1 MASERWIARPISVA
15 HIIRRS
21 RLGRMRVGP
30 QARGNGEGINPLAL
44 PPGVLVAAT
53 MKLSVVQP
61 ADRHGEAVA
70 DPAPHRSLLCELDVV
85 RI

>member
-21 RLGRMRVGP
+21 RLGRMRVSP

-44 PPGVLVAAT
+44 PPGVLVAAAV
-53 MKLSVVQP
+53 KLLVVQP
-61 ADRHGEAVA
+61 RPIARCSAN
-70 DPAPHRSLLCELDVV
+70 LM
-85 RI
+85 